1 MLYGIV
7 VIGLTGAILMV
18 YAEYLALWRR
28 YEKRSKSAADAET
41 KYNTDLD
48 TMSRE
53 IDRIKIAHEKDRAEL
68 VEMVNKARQ
77 DAAAWQTESLK
88 LKAANSDLE
97 ATVTELK
104 LTNMSLEKR
113 NAAVYEHSTTAIQLL
128 TELVEQTGIQP
139 PQLGSQWYIPDEE
152 ATDVTPF
159 APFAPLGEDEPL

>member
-1 MLYGIV
+1 MLYGFVI
-7 VIGLTGAILMV
+7 IGLTGTILMV

-28 YEKRSKSAADAET
+28 YEKRGKSAADAET

-88 LKAANSDLE
+88 LKAANSELE

-104 LTNMSLEKR
+104 LTNMAFEKNNR
-113 NAAVYEHSTTAIQLL
+113 TTYEHATTMIQLMW
-128 TELVEQTGIQP
+128 ELVEQTGITP
-139 PQLGSQWYIPDEE
+139 PQLGPAEYID
-152 ATDVTPF
+152 D
-159 APFAPLGEDEPL
+159 LGSDQPTC